1 MNSSTEVKASIC
13 VKVALSSASLMVPFR
28 ARIVRTAPSYWF
40 LFGDGRLVAWGRP
53 QELGGG
59 NRTLPGRDRLPAES
73 IAIPPADRRSLLT
86 LSVTLTLDRAS
97 DSGPS
102 VPKSVTRAPEA

>member
-53 QELGGG
+53 QEWAAATARYQVETDYQP
-59 NRTLPGRDRLPAES
+59 NP
-73 IAIPPADRRSLLT
+73 IAIPPTDRRIT
-86 LSVTLTLDRAS
+86 PDIVRDADT
-97 DSGPS
+97 
-102 VPKSVTRAPEA
+102 